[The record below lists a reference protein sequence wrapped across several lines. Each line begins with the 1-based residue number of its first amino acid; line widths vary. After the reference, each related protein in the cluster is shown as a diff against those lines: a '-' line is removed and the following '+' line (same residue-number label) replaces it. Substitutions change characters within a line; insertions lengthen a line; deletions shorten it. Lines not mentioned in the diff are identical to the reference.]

1 MICASTAR
9 LGGFQHQGRVGG
21 VAFSP
26 DGRFAATTGTDGT
39 TRVFDVADGHEV
51 ARVNQL
57 SIDFVF
63 SPDSRTLMTLVGTDR
78 SNVDELSNTSLVVSD
93 LVAQACATVTRNLT
107 REEWE
112 RYLPGEPYRAT
123 CPDLA
128 SGH

>member
-1 MICASTAR
+1 M
-9 LGGFQHQGRVGG
+9 
-21 VAFSP
+21 
-26 DGRFAATTGTDGT
+26 
-39 TRVFDVADGHEV
+39 
-51 ARVNQL
+51 
-57 SIDFVF
+57 F